1 MAQYVKV
8 RGLERAGVRVGKKTV
23 TNKKTSYFDLD
34 NAVTRQSIAR
44 HSAIGKLVVFGSPT
58 TVIASGAV
66 ASAGT
71 TLSYSVTAGT
81 LGREDGAVIAI
92 AAVLNQALTA
102 ADVTNPRVDLIHVD
116 NVTGVVAKTD
126 GTAAATAIPPL
137 LPAGKT
143 QVATVRVAAGA
154 TAAVG
159 TTYTD
164 VGQRL

>member
-44 HSAIGKLVVFGSPT
+44 HSAIGKLVVFGSPSV
-58 TVIASGAV
+58 VIATGVV
-66 ASAGT
+66 ASPGT

-81 LGREDGAVIAI
+81 LGREDGAVITV
-92 AAVLNQALTA
+92 AAVSNVALTA
-102 ADVTNPRVDLIHVD
+102 AAATPRIDLIHVD
-116 NVTGVVAKTD
+116 NDTGTVAKTD
-126 GTAAATAIPPL
+126 GTAAATPNPPS

-143 QVATVRVAAGA
+143 AVATVRVAVGA
-154 TAAVG
+154 TTAAG

-164 VGQRL
+164 AGQRL